1 MTPDKDIK
9 ETIDSL
15 CGDLKPVKCM
25 RPHWRSALWIVIAVS
40 YTAAVASM
48 VGFRP
53 QLADKMLDQNFI
65 FEIGLALA
73 TGLAASLVTFWL
85 TLPDSSR
92 YNIFLSI
99 PATLFAVHLFWM
111 LDRLMMEGL
120 GMMPFYWFT
129 NCWMDTALMAGLP
142 AAVVV
147 FLIRKGASVRPKLL
161 ALNALLAVSS
171 FSWIGIRFTCP
182 FDSVGKA
189 YLMNFAPL
197 MILGLVVGLCAKRL
211 FKW

>member
-15 CGDLKPVKCM
+15 CGNLKPVKCVS
-25 RPHWRSALWIVIAVS
+25 PHWRSALWIVIAVS
-40 YTAAVASM
+40 YTAAVAAM

-53 QLADKMLDQNFI
+53 QLEDKMLDQNFI

-73 TGLAASLVTFWL
+73 TGLTAILATFWL
-85 TLPDSSR
+85 MLPDSRR
-92 YNIFLSI
+92 YDIFLSI
-99 PATLFAVHLFWM
+99 PSTLFAVQLFWM
-111 LDRLMMEGL
+111 LDRLMVEGL

-129 NCWMDTALMAGLP
+129 NCWIDTALMAGIP

-147 FLIRKGASVRPKLL
+147 FLIRKGASVRPGLL
-161 ALNALLAVSS
+161 VLNALLAVSS

-189 YLMNFAPL
+189 YLINFAPF
-197 MILGLVVGLCAKRL
+197 MMMGLVIGFCAKRL
-211 FKW
+211 LKW